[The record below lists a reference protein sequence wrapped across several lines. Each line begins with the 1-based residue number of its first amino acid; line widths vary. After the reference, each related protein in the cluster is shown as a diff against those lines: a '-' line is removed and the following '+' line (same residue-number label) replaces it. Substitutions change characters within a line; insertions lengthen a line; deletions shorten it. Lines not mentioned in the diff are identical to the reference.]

1 MISIAVA
8 RFLRDFRNSG
18 HTYHLV
24 TEHYSILPAGCTPQ
38 EGHGITTCDVY
49 N

>member
-18 HTYHLV
+18 
-24 TEHYSILPAGCTPQ
+24 
-38 EGHGITTCDVY
+38 
-49 N
+49 